1 VTKNGD
7 ERLIAWH
14 NTVIRGGSGNII
26 GTLSS
31 GDDITQRK
39 QIEERLKQE
48 RKFSESV
55 INSLPGVFYLFDEQG
70 KFLLWNRNFENVS
83 EYSASEIKNMAPLDF
98 FPEDEKQFMLE
109 RIEQVFLVG
118 HADAEAHFT
127 SKSGR
132 QTPYYFT
139 GSLYKIS
146 DAPLL
151 IGTGIDITE
160 IKTAQDAVRR
170 TMMELE
176 RSNKELEQFAYIA
189 SHDLQ
194 EPLRMVSSYVQL
206 LAQRY
211 KGRFDADADDFIH
224 YAVDGARRMQRM
236 INDLLSYS
244 RVGTRGKPFG
254 QADCD
259 EILKQVLA
267 GLRLQIEEC
276 GALITSDPL
285 PVVMADAS
293 QLHQV
298 FQNLISNA
306 IKFRGEKIPE
316 IYVSAE
322 RKRGEWIFSVS
333 DNGIGFEEKY
343 AGKIFDIFKRLYP
356 ASKYPGSG
364 IGLTI
369 CRKIIERHK
378 GRIWAGSEPGKGS
391 VFYFTLPAQNE
402 S

>member
-1 VTKNGD
+1 MLTITGLGLLFIWNRRGLEITRKERDKAQQYLDIAAVMILAINAAQKVILINRKGCAILGYKEEEIIGADWFDKFLPEKIRDEVKGAFTQLVSGELSPVEYFENTILTKSGD

-14 NTVIRGGSGNII
+14 NTVIRDESGNVI

-39 QIEERLKQE
+39 QTEE
-48 RKFSESV
+48 
-55 INSLPGVFYLFDEQG
+55 SL
-70 KFLLWNRNFENVS
+70 
-83 EYSASEIKNMAPLDF
+83 
-98 FPEDEKQFMLE
+98 
-109 RIEQVFLVG
+109 
-118 HADAEAHFT
+118 
-127 SKSGR
+127 
-132 QTPYYFT
+132 
-139 GSLYKIS
+139 
-146 DAPLL
+146 
-151 IGTGIDITE
+151 
-160 IKTAQDAVRR
+160 IKTMQ
-170 TMMELE
+170 ELE

-267 GLRLQIEEC
+267 GLKLQIEES

-316 IYVSAE
+316 IYVRAE
-322 RKRGEWIFSVS
+322 RKKGEWIFSVS

-378 GRIWAGSEPGKGS
+378 GRIWAESEPGKGS
-391 VFYFTLPAQNE
+391 IFYFTLPAQNE
-402 S
+402 E